1 MGFDLWSMLGVTPA
15 VGVAM
20 VAGGL
25 ATAVLL
31 GAGLSW
37 RRSRT
42 SRGVGM
48 GLGLDQDR

>member
-1 MGFDLWSMLGVTPA
+1 MGFDLWTMLGVTPA
-15 VGVAM
+15 VGFAI
-20 VAGGL
+20 VAGGI

-42 SRGVGM
+42 SRAS
-48 GLGLDQDR
+48 GLGLGPDR

>member
-1 MGFDLWSMLGVTPA
+1 MGFDLWTMLGVTPP
-15 VGVAM
+15 VGIAI
-20 VAGGL
+20 VAGCV

-42 SRGVGM
+42 SRVVGM